1 MAVFVC
7 QLPQKYQDEIVN
19 KCRKVFET
27 LGDWINMEEEIENVL
42 NSQLKNISAIDAS
55 QYLKYY
61 KPLTE
66 KK

>member
-1 MAVFVC
+1 MTVFVC

>member
-1 MAVFVC
+1 MAVYVC
-7 QLPQKYQDEIVN
+7 QLPQKYQNEIVDR
-19 KCRKVFET
+19 CRKIFET

-42 NSQLKNISAIDAS
+42 NSKVLDVSAIDAS
-55 QYLKYY
+55 RYLKYY